1 MKVLITTS
9 SFGKNNTEPLE
20 LMKNNGLEYIINP
33 FGRKLTEDELI
44 DLINEHK
51 PEYLIA
57 GTEKITSK
65 ALDIMKPYV
74 KMISRCG
81 VGMDGIDLE
90 YAKKIN
96 LPITNTPDAPTMP
109 VAELT
114 LGVILNLLR
123 KISFAD
129 KSIRNG
135 KFEKPMGNLL
145 NKKTIGLIGC
155 GRIATHLSKLL
166 QPFECEIIG
175 YDPYVKVHSLI
186 NLKSFDEVVKNA
198 DILSLHIPFTP
209 ENKYIINID
218 VLKKMKKNA
227 LLLNISRGGLVNE
240 NDLIYALENN
250 IINGAGI
257 DCFEQEPYKGELIN
271 FNNVLLT
278 SHIGSYA
285 SEARLKQELD
295 SIKNILEVL

>member
-1 MKVLITTS
+1 
-9 SFGKNNTEPLE
+9 
-20 LMKNNGLEYIINP
+20 
-33 FGRKLTEDELI
+33 
-44 DLINEHK
+44 
-51 PEYLIA
+51 
-57 GTEKITSK
+57 
-65 ALDIMKPYV
+65 
-74 KMISRCG
+74 
-81 VGMDGIDLE
+81 
-90 YAKKIN
+90 
-96 LPITNTPDAPTMP
+96 
-109 VAELT
+109 
-114 LGVILNLLR
+114 
-123 KISFAD
+123 
-129 KSIRNG
+129 
-135 KFEKPMGNLL
+135 MGSLL

-155 GRIATHLSKLL
+155 GRIATHLAKLL

-175 YDPYVKVHSLI
+175 FDPYISTHNLI
-186 NLKSFDEVVKNA
+186 SLKSFDEVIKNA
-198 DILSLHIPFTP
+198 DIVSLHIPYTP

>member
-33 FGRKLTEDELI
+33 FGRKLTEEELI

-135 KFEKPMGNLL
+135 EFEKPMGSLL

-155 GRIATHLSKLL
+155 GRIATHLAKLL

-175 YDPYVKVHSLI
+175 FDPYISTHNLI
-186 NLKSFDEVVKNA
+186 SLKSFDEVIKNA
-198 DILSLHIPFTP
+198 DIVSLHIPYTP